1 MSNGL
6 TLSGRR
12 WRLLVEAAVA
22 VAVVIVAAAEITGKR
37 CYLRFF
43 FPVQNTHKKVKAAAL
58 VTSGPNLS
66 IRLLFFI
73 ELLVQ
78 LENAEC

>member
-37 CYLRFF
+37 RYLRLFSLF
-43 FPVQNTHKKVKAAAL
+43 KMHRKK
-58 VTSGPNLS
+58 
-66 IRLLFFI
+66 
-73 ELLVQ
+73 
-78 LENAEC
+78 